1 MKVDWRR
8 DDGGVY
14 RVLADDGTIL
24 GIFKVVEV
32 IASSTLVSIDG
43 HGWLIVNGVLEVDG
57 ETARI
62 K

>member
-8 DDGGVY
+8 DGGGVY

-24 GIFKVVEV
+24 GFFKVVEV
-32 IASSTLVSIDG
+32 IASSTLVSIEG
-43 HGWLIVNGVLEVDG
+43 HGWLVVNGVLEVDG